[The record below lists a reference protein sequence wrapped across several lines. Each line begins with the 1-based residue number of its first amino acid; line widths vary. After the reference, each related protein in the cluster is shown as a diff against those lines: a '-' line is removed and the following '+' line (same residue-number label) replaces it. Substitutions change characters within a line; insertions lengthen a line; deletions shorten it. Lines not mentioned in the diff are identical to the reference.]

1 MKDNTNYLIELD
13 DACGRLSAAM
23 SVFSLIM
30 DAYEK
35 EEAATQRPNSKYYS
49 GILNGFNL
57 CESEMKAAIAEI
69 GDIVHIMRNMD
80 TEQSRAEQS
89 SSAVILSSLSESQ
102 HRQESEVCCDE

>member
-49 GILNGFNL
+49 GIINGFNL
-57 CESEMKAAIAEI
+57 CESEFKSAVTEI
-69 GDIVHIMRNMD
+69 NDIINIMRNMD
-80 TEQSRAEQS
+80 TEQSRAEQQRRNIIVS
-89 SSAVILSSLSESQ
+89 FRKPTPARKRGVL
-102 HRQESEVCCDE
+102 

>member
-49 GILNGFNL
+49 GIINGFNL

-69 GDIVHIMRNMD
+69 GDIVHIMRNID

-89 SSAVILSSLSESQ
+89 RAAAP
-102 HRQESEVCCDE
+102 